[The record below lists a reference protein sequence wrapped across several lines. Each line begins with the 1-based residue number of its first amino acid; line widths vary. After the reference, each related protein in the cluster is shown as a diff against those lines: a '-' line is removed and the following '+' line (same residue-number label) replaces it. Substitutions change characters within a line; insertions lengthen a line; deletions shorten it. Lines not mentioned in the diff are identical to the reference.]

1 MAFKGVDFSQW
12 NGNVDFSAVKNSG
25 VDFAII
31 RSSYGNVAAY
41 PDQKDWQFE
50 NNVKKAK
57 QVGLPFGIYHYSY
70 LRDVES
76 AKAEAR
82 GFVALLD
89 MIQPIPYVVA
99 LDVEEQCQ
107 LNMSSADLEAA
118 TKAFIDI
125 VEGAGYFCALYSY
138 ESFLKKYS
146 ADFRKR
152 YAIWCANTSKKPSID
167 YGIHQYS
174 FTGRVDGASGDVD
187 MNTTDIDYVKIIRD
201 GGFNGY
207 PKNNTNSKTNNTEV
221 KADTITPFDKYF
233 AERIGV
239 GLDYDGQYGIMCFDL
254 ANDYSVNLIGGKQF
268 LGMGAYEI
276 YTNFDNQPAHELYTK
291 IPNTPE
297 FVPAKGD
304 IMVWGT
310 GIGQWGHVAICT
322 GEGDTTW
329 FNSYDQNWGGKN
341 EPVTLIKHNY
351 NAVLGVLRPKD
362 QTKVLG
368 TGGLKG
374 DANGDG
380 KIDVSDIAKIAAH
393 IKGVKAIE
401 KKYADNADVDGNG
414 RVDVG
419 DIAAVSAHIKGV
431 KAIKQDKPVEKPKP
445 VEKKEV
451 VYVVRKGDTLSS
463 IAAEYGTSWAKIAE
477 DNDIENAN
485 LIYAGQKLVIK

>member
-25 VDFAII
+25 IDFAII

-57 QVGLPFGIYHYSY
+57 QVGLSFGIYHYSY

-138 ESFLKKYS
+138 ESFLQKYS

-152 YAIWCANTSKKPSID
+152 YAIWCANTAGKPSID

-174 FTGRVDGASGDVD
+174 FTGRVDGVSGDVD

-201 GGFNGY
+201 GGLNGY
-207 PKNNTNSKTNNTEV
+207 PKTSANSNANNTEV
-221 KADTITPFDKYF
+221 KADTVTPFDKYF

-239 GLDYDGQYGIMCFDL
+239 GLDYDGVYNVQCFDL
-254 ANDYSVNLIGGKQF
+254 ANDYSVNLIGGKAF
-268 LGMGAYEI
+268 IGMGAYEI
-276 YTNFDNQPAHELYTK
+276 YTNFDNQPGKELYER

-297 FVPAKGD
+297 FVPQKGD

-329 FNSYDQNWGGKN
+329 FNSYDQNWGSKN
-341 EPVTLIKHNY
+341 APVTLIKHSY

-368 TGGLKG
+368 GACIRG
-374 DANGDG
+374 DVNGDG
-380 KIDVSDIAKIAAH
+380 EVNVTDLMKLAAYIKNIKPLDEKYIFNADYNGDGNVNVSDVVGVAAQV
-393 IKGVKAIE
+393 KGVTKKTTKKKAE
-401 KKYADNADVDGNG
+401 TKK
-414 RVDVG
+414 
-419 DIAAVSAHIKGV
+419 AVTYTV
-431 KAIKQDKPVEKPKP
+431 KA
-445 VEKKEV
+445 
-451 VYVVRKGDTLSS
+451 GDTLSS
-463 IAAEYGTSWAKIAE
+463 IAKKYGTTWVKIAN
-477 DNDIENAN
+477 DNKIANPN
-485 LIYAGQKLVIK
+485 LIFAGQKLVIK

>member
-1 MAFKGVDFSQW
+1 MAFKGADFSQW

-25 VDFAII
+25 IDFAII

-41 PDQKDWQFE
+41 PDQKDWQFD

-70 LRDVES
+70 LKDVES

-107 LNMSSADLEAA
+107 LNMSSANLEAA

-138 ESFLKKYS
+138 ESFLQKYS

-152 YAIWCANTSKKPSID
+152 YAIWCANTAGKPSID

-174 FTGRVDGASGDVD
+174 FTGRVNGVSGDVD

-201 GGFNGY
+201 GGLNGY
-207 PKNNTNSKTNNTEV
+207 PKTNTNNKTNNTEV

-239 GLDYDGQYGIMCFDL
+239 GIDYDGNGVYCFDL
-254 ANDYSVNLIGGKQF
+254 ANDYSINLIGGKQF
-268 LGMGAYEI
+268 WGDGAYEI
-276 YTNFDNQPAHELYTK
+276 YTNFDNQPGKELYER

-297 FVPAKGD
+297 FVPIKGD
-304 IMVWGT
+304 IMVWGQ
-310 GIGQWGHVAICT
+310 GIGQWGHVAICN
-322 GEGDTTW
+322 GKGDTTW
-329 FNSYDQNWGGKN
+329 FESYEQNWTGN
-341 EPVTLIKHNY
+341 NDPVALIKHNY
-351 NAVLGVLRPKD
+351 NNVLGVLRPKD
-362 QTKVLG
+362 QTRIWGKSNEANKPTDTEIDV
-368 TGGLKG
+368 TIRIKG
-374 DANGDG
+374 DINGDG
-380 KIDVSDIAKIAAH
+380 KVNVSDVSMLAAH
-393 IKGVKAIE
+393 VKGAKKIK
-401 KKYADNADVDGNG
+401 
-414 RVDVG
+414 
-419 DIAAVSAHIKGV
+419 
-431 KAIKQDKPVEKPKP
+431 
-445 VEKKEV
+445 
-451 VYVVRKGDTLSS
+451 
-463 IAAEYGTSWAKIAE
+463 
-477 DNDIENAN
+477 
-485 LIYAGQKLVIK
+485 

>member
-25 VDFAII
+25 IDFAII

-57 QVGLPFGIYHYSY
+57 QTGLPFGIYHYSY
-70 LRDVES
+70 LKDIES

-107 LNMSSADLEAA
+107 LNMSSANLEAA

-138 ESFLKKYS
+138 ESFLQKYS
-146 ADFRKR
+146 ADFRKH
-152 YAIWCANTSKKPSID
+152 YAIWCANTAGKPSID

-174 FTGRVDGASGDVD
+174 FTGRVDGVSGDVD

-201 GGFNGY
+201 GGLNGY
-207 PKNNTNSKTNNTEV
+207 PKTNANSKTNDTEV

-239 GLDYDGQYGIMCFDL
+239 GIDYDGNGVYCFDL
-254 ANDYSVNLIGGKQF
+254 ANDYSINLIGGKQF
-268 LGMGAYEI
+268 WGDGAYEI
-276 YTNFDNQPAHELYTK
+276 YTNFDNQPGKELYER

-297 FVPAKGD
+297 FVPIKGD
-304 IMVWGT
+304 IMVWGQ

-322 GEGDTTW
+322 GAGDTTW
-329 FNSYDQNWGGKN
+329 FESYEQNWGGKN
-341 EPVTLIKHNY
+341 EPVELIKHNY
-351 NAVLGVLRPKD
+351 NHVLGVLRPKD
-362 QTKVLG
+362 QTKILG
-368 TGGLKG
+368 KGNEATKPIKG
-374 DANGDG
+374 DINGDG
-380 KIDVSDIAKIAAH
+380 KVNVADVVMLAAH
-393 IKGVKAIE
+393 VKGIKKIE
-401 KKYADNADVDGNG
+401 
-414 RVDVG
+414 
-419 DIAAVSAHIKGV
+419 
-431 KAIKQDKPVEKPKP
+431 
-445 VEKKEV
+445 
-451 VYVVRKGDTLSS
+451 
-463 IAAEYGTSWAKIAE
+463 
-477 DNDIENAN
+477 
-485 LIYAGQKLVIK
+485 